1 MDNILRQF
9 NGDVGTKEAFKEF
22 LITVIEDEVIKRVFE
37 GKDVSHAKDAKELID
52 RAFEELDI
60 KYGLRQETKKETNQ
74 AR

>member
-1 MDNILRQF
+1 MDNILLQL
-9 NGDVGTKEAFKEF
+9 NGDIGTKEAFKEF
-22 LITVIEDEVIKRVFE
+22 LITVIEDEIIKRVFE

-52 RAFEELDI
+52 RAFDELDI

>member
-9 NGDVGTKEAFKEF
+9 NGDIGTKEAFKEF
-22 LITVIEDEVIKRVFE
+22 LITVIEDEIIKRVFE
-37 GKDVSHAKDAKELID
+37 GMDVSHAKDAKELID
-52 RAFEELDI
+52 RAFDELDI

>member
-60 KYGLRQETKKETNQ
+60 KYGIRQETKKETNQ